1 MPLGDLLRNPQ
12 ILLIAVAS
20 VLANSDYAFLEPTL
34 GDHAK
39 ALGIATSPD
48 SIGLLFSVSSVCYTI
63 SCPAI
68 GLLSDRSRIGPRP
81 MIYAGLLA
89 QAIGFLLIG
98 PSPLLGWLHGGSASW
113 LQVVGGLVLFGVG
126 EPGCA
131 HRRAARRRAA
141 PPTPPPPRPGESM
154 SMTPVMDDMMHSC
167 GTAASSCIN
176 ALSSLMASA
185 AHASA
190 RGGERT
196 EHAPRCRGCAE

>member
-1 MPLGDLLRNPQ
+1 
-12 ILLIAVAS
+12 
-20 VLANSDYAFLEPTL
+20 
-34 GDHAK
+34 
-39 ALGIATSPD
+39 
-48 SIGLLFSVSSVCYTI
+48 
-63 SCPAI
+63 
-68 GLLSDRSRIGPRP
+68 

-126 EPGCA
+126 ETGCA

-141 PPTPPPPRPGESM
+141 SPTPPPPRPGESM

-196 EHAPRCRGCAE
+196 EQPCPEVSRVRGVGLLARADGGPARGHRAGVAHGPSVGGHADGAAHLPAALPHGRGGPLAAARRQVARLHAAMGCSTGAPISQKYKLICA